1 MGENR
6 FTGKVNGP
14 LIHSSTQMS
23 KFPLHSEAMFSM
35 ELKEDIPDTPLK
47 TGDSI
52 VVSVRTIHCDI
63 YVRIGDEV
71 EVVGNVQPSKLKRRE
86 GQISYMIVSKG
97 LLNETLGFSTAY

>member
-6 FTGKVNGP
+6 YKGKVNGQ

-23 KFPLHSEAMFSM
+23 DFPLDCEAMFSM

-52 VVSVRTIHCDI
+52 VVSVSTNHSRV

-71 EVVGNVQPSKLKRRE
+71 EVVGKVQKKKLKRRE
-86 GQISYMIVSKG
+86 GKISYMIESKG
-97 LLNETLGFSTAY
+97 LLNETLGFSRAY

>member
-1 MGENR
+1 MGEIR
-6 FTGKVNGP
+6 YKGKVNGP

-23 KFPLHSEAMFSM
+23 ESTLFSEAMFSM

-52 VVSVRTIHCDI
+52 VVSVSTNHCHI

-71 EVVGNVQPSKLKRRE
+71 EVVGKVQKKKLKRRE
-86 GQISYMIVSKG
+86 GKISYMIESKG
-97 LLNETLGFSTAY
+97 LLNETLGFTRAY